1 MTSSQKRS
9 ALEMTNSSPTT
20 TALLPQDTS
29 ETNNNNENQN
39 HRPAL
44 SNRQR
49 GNFTTLLSRSSPFAN
64 ETGSL
69 PIGEFDPSSSTTA
82 NIAGGAGGAQQ
93 QSSTVSNAKILVVGA
108 GGLGCEILKNLAMS
122 STTTTVTNITV
133 IDLDTIDVTNLN
145 RQFLFRSKDVGK
157 SKAEV
162 AAKFIKERCPWV
174 NVDHYCGKIQDKDAD
189 FYRQVSL
196 CSVIYIH
203 VAYIMSCEISL
214 V

>member
-29 ETNNNNENQN
+29 ETNNNNNEN

-69 PIGEFDPSSSTTA
+69 PIGEFDPSSSTT
-82 NIAGGAGGAQQ
+82 NIAGGAQQ
-93 QSSTVSNAKILVVGA
+93 QSSTISNAKILVVGA

-122 STTTTVTNITV
+122 STTVTNITV

-162 AAKFIKERCPWV
+162 AAKFIQERCPWV

-189 FYRQVSL
+189 FYRQVS
-196 CSVIYIH
+196 CVSVIYIH
-203 VAYIMSCEISL
+203 HVAYMSCGISL

>member
-1 MTSSQKRS
+1 MTSSSQKRS
-9 ALEMTNSSPTT
+9 ASEMTNSSSSPTT

-29 ETNNNNENQN
+29 ETNNENHN

-69 PIGEFDPSSSTTA
+69 PIGEFDPSSTAA
-82 NIAGGAGGAQQ
+82 NIAGGAAQQ
-93 QSSTVSNAKILVVGA
+93 QSSTVANAKILVVGA
-108 GGLGCEILKNLAMS
+108 GGLGCEILKDLAMS
-122 STTTTVTNITV
+122 TSVTNITV

-162 AAKFIKERCPWV
+162 AAKFIMERCPWV
-174 NVDHYCGKIQDKDAD
+174 NVEHYCGKIQDKDAE
-189 FYRQVSL
+189 FYRQVSIRYCAQYFL
-196 CSVIYIH
+196 
-203 VAYIMSCEISL
+203 
-214 V
+214 

>member
-9 ALEMTNSSPTT
+9 ALEMTNSSGSSPT
-20 TALLPQDTS
+20 TALLPQDTTDAS
-29 ETNNNNENQN
+29 SNNNEN

-69 PIGEFDPSSSTTA
+69 PIGEFDPSSSTA
-82 NIAGGAGGAQQ
+82 NIAGGAQQ
-93 QSSTVSNAKILVVGA
+93 QSSVSNAKILVVGA
-108 GGLGCEILKNLAMS
+108 GGLGCEILKDLAMS
-122 STTTTVTNITV
+122 TTVTHITV

-162 AAKFIKERCPWV
+162 AAKFIQERCPWV
-174 NVDHYCGKIQDKDAD
+174 NVDHYCGKIQDKDAE
-189 FYRQVSL
+189 FYRQVRIRY
-196 CSVIYIH
+196 CVCH
-203 VAYIMSCEISL
+203 DEFGEIEYDDAHFG
-214 V
+214 

>member
-20 TALLPQDTS
+20 TALLPQDTTVDAS
-29 ETNNNNENQN
+29 SNNEN

-69 PIGEFDPSSSTTA
+69 PIGEFDPSSTTA
-82 NIAGGAGGAQQ
+82 ANIAGGAQQ

-108 GGLGCEILKNLAMS
+108 GGLGCEILKDLAMS
-122 STTTTVTNITV
+122 STVTHITV

-162 AAKFIKERCPWV
+162 AAKFIQERCPWV

-189 FYRQVSL
+189 FYRQVS
-196 CSVIYIH
+196 CVSVIYIH
-203 VAYIMSCEISL
+203 HVAYMSCEISL